1 MRTMAHVKGFQTFVD
16 RIGLN
21 YWPVTVSDVN
31 KSPGPIALAD
41 ISALRIREP
50 VRWHVLPAHRVFS
63 VSISGIGREHEL
75 HEFNG
80 LRAGIDTG
88 PLRVTPPPDHPC
100 GVAGDT
106 ARAVGVI
113 WLHHDRRHAGDRPV
127 LDLILEELG
136 DLALVVQAA
145 LLEPEPGDV
154 DQAAGV
160 GRLPTADRSDERGL
174 NVLGVRAHRLGQHV
188 GRQYLAL
195 LLQVRVL
202 LLRRVVAGLVTSA
215 RFHRGTADRPGA
227 AGRYGQRGGQYRH
240 AHQDPTTHGGAHL
253 PFAIV

>member
-1 MRTMAHVKGFQTFVD
+1 M
-16 RIGLN
+16 
-21 YWPVTVSDVN
+21 
-31 KSPGPIALAD
+31 
-41 ISALRIREP
+41 RIREA

-63 VSISGIGREHEL
+63 DSILRIGREREL

-88 PLRVTPPPDHPC
+88 HLRVDPPPDHSR
-100 GVAGDT
+100 GAAGT
-106 ARAVGVI
+106 PARAVGVI
-113 WLHHDRRHAGDRPV
+113 GFHDDRRHAGDRPV

-154 DQAAGV
+154 DQTAGV
-160 GRLPTADRSDERGL
+160 GRLPTADSSDERAL
-174 NVLGVRAHRLGQHV
+174 NVLRVRAHRLGQHV
-188 GRQYLAL
+188 GGQYLAL

-202 LLRRVVAGLVTSA
+202 LLGSVVAGHVAGA
-215 RFHRGTADRPGA
+215 RFHRGTADRLGA
-227 AGRYGQRGGQYRH
+227 AGRYRQRGGQYRH
-240 AHQDPTTHGGAHL
+240 AHQDPTTHTGAHL

>member
-1 MRTMAHVKGFQTFVD
+1 MAHVKVSQTFVD

-21 YWPVTVSDVN
+21 YWPVTDSNFN
-31 KSPGPIALAD
+31 KSSRPIALAEICACGYENRGAGMFYQRTGRFND
-41 ISALRIREP
+41 SILR
-50 VRWHVLPAHRVFS
+50 
-63 VSISGIGREHEL
+63 IGREREL

-88 PLRVTPPPDHPC
+88 PLRVAPPPAPSR

-113 WLHHDRRHAGDRPV
+113 RLHHDRRHAGDRPV

-136 DLALVVQAA
+136 DLAFVVQAA

-154 DQAAGV
+154 DQNAGV
-160 GRLPTADRSDERGL
+160 GRLPTADSSDERAL
-174 NVLGVRAHRLGQHV
+174 NVLRVCAHRLGQHV
-188 GRQYLAL
+188 GGQYLAL

-202 LLRRVVAGLVTSA
+202 LLGRVVAGLVTSA
-215 RFHRGTADRPGA
+215 RFYRGTADRPGA

-240 AHQDPTTHGGAHL
+240 AYQDPTTHGGAHL